1 MVVVWGSCEWDVG
14 RSRREKPTPRGN
26 NNEAHT
32 HPDTQTHTHQPPT
45 PVIVPRA
52 EGVVHPGVGLV
63 GVGEHGVV
71 VEAGEVPV
79 GLLDLVALGHLGLC

>member
-1 MVVVWGSCEWDVG
+1 MGRGSVATRKAHTKGEQQQ
-14 RSRREKPTPRGN
+14 RSPRTPRRTN
-26 NNEAHT
+26 
-32 HPDTQTHTHQPPT
+32 THTHQPPT

-63 GVGEHGVV
+63 GRGEHGVV